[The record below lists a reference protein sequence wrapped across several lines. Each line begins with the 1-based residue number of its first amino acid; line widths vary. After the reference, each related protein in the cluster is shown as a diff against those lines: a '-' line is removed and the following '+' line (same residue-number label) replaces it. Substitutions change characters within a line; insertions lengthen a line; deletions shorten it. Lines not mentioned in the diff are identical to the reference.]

1 MPDSY
6 ILQHQSLDAYLF
18 VRYLKVAF
26 YMSLGSL
33 IITWPILFPV
43 NATGGKGLS
52 QLDILSYSNVD
63 IDTKPNYL
71 YAHVFVGWAV
81 YGLVMY
87 MICREMIFYINLRQ
101 TFLLSPFYS
110 NRLSSR
116 VVLFTNV
123 PKDYLNEEKINAMY
137 PGLIRNIWIAGDSE
151 NVDKLVEE
159 RDKVAMKLEGAQ
171 VKLIKLA
178 NKERVKAAKKS
189 GATATAE
196 NAENTEAAAA
206 ADTESGNA
214 SARWVP
220 QKKRPSHRLG
230 FLGLVGKK
238 VDTIEWGREE
248 LEKSIPAAETAQT
261 EFIAGKYNKIGAIFV
276 EFNTPADAENA
287 FQTVSHH
294 QALQMAPKVI
304 GIRPEEVVW
313 GNLNLPWWQKI
324 VRRYLVIG
332 FIAALIIF
340 WAIPVGIVGIIAQ
353 VKVIEGLPGLH
364 WIGDIPPVLLG
375 VISNLVPVV
384 ALSIL
389 MSLVPVVMRLCGRLG
404 GLTTLSQIEL
414 FTQNAYFVFQIV
426 QVFLIRTLTDAA
438 SSALPQIVVQP
449 DSVFSIL
456 STALPTTANFYISY
470 FILQGLGLASG
481 VLTQVVG
488 MFVFRILYKFLTSTP
503 RSMYT
508 KWTTLSAILWG
519 SLLPVY
525 SSIIVISITYS
536 VIAPLML
543 FWSTIGLGLIYLA
556 YRYNLLY
563 VSDTAV
569 DTRGLIYPRALK
581 QLFTGIYL
589 GEICMVGLFAVSKAV
604 GPAVLM
610 ALFLVFTILF
620 QITITSI
627 FNPLLYG
634 ISRSLSAEEIAYRE
648 GTAGAQ
654 AIDEKHVGATNG
666 TNGTN
671 GHETTEAGASNGQDT
686 NGHETN
692 GKAVVVVAAGGASDK
707 IKFTDRVARYFK
719 PWQYA
724 DYHHLRQLVPDDA
737 GVEFNYNEQNIA
749 QAYWPPSV
757 TKPTPILW
765 LPEDK
770 AGVSKEEIA
779 NTSRVINITDDGAT
793 LNEKNKIEWDEDGSR
808 PPIYTEK
815 VMF

>member
-52 QLDILSYSNVD
+52 ELDILSYSNVD
-63 IDTKPNYL
+63 IDSKPNYL

-123 PKDYLNEEKINAMY
+123 PKDYLTEEKINAMY
-137 PGLIRNIWIAGDSE
+137 PGLVRNIWIAGDSKE
-151 NVDKLVEE
+151 VDKLVEE

-178 NKERVKAAKKS
+178 NKERIKANKKS
-189 GATATAE
+189 GATETAE
-196 NAENTEAAAA
+196 ATEAAADAA
-206 ADTESGNA
+206 ADTEVGTA

-230 FLGLVGKK
+230 FLGLLGKK

-248 LEKSIPAAETAQT
+248 LEKQIPAAETAQT
-261 EFIAGKYNKIGAIFV
+261 EFIAGKYNKVGAVFV

-294 QALQMAPKVI
+294 QALHMSPKVI
-304 GIRPEEVVW
+304 GVRPEEVVW

-332 FIAALIIF
+332 FIIALIVF

-353 VKVIEGLPGLH
+353 VKVIQGLPGLH
-364 WIGDIPPVLLG
+364 WIGDIPPVILG
-375 VISNLVPVV
+375 LVSNLVPVV

-389 MSLVPVVMRLCGRLG
+389 MSLVPVIMRLCGRLS
-404 GLTTLSQIEL
+404 GLTTLSEIEL
-414 FTQNAYFVFQIV
+414 FTQNSYFVFQIV

-438 SSALPQIVVQP
+438 SSAIPQIATDPSQ
-449 DSVFSIL
+449 VFNIL
-456 STALPTTANFYISY
+456 SSALPTTANFYISY

-488 MFVFRILYKFLTSTP
+488 MFVFRLLYKYLTGTP

-543 FWSTIGLGLIYLA
+543 FWSSLGMGLIYLA

-620 QITITSI
+620 QITISSI

-634 ISRSLSAEEIAYRE
+634 ISRSLAAEELAYRE
-648 GTAGAQ
+648 GTAGTQ
-654 AIDEKHVGATNG
+654 AIDEKHAGAS
-666 TNGTN
+666 NGTN
-671 GHETTEAGASNGQDT
+671 GHEANEAGVSNGAS

-692 GKAVVVVAAGGASDK
+692 GKTATTAASSDK

-737 GVEFNYNEQNIA
+737 GVEFNYNATNVA

-757 TKPTPILW
+757 TKPTPTLW

-779 NTSRVINITDDGAT
+779 HTSRVINITDEGAT
-793 LNEKNKIEWDEDGSR
+793 LNEKNKVEWDEEGSR